1 MQQVAIA
8 MYKRMIQR
16 IKSNEKV
23 ILDDI
28 DEDKRSKDAIEKNN
42 IILHAKELLNVWYLS
57 DQICFFK
64 ATYRSSCCVAFCS
77 KSVEEI
83 IGLCVV

>member
-1 MQQVAIA
+1 VNGKDNPPANPFLVFTDA
-8 MYKRMIQR
+8 TD
-16 IKSNEKV
+16 SFP
-23 ILDDI
+23 
-28 DEDKRSKDAIEKNN
+28 DKRSKDAIEKNN

-83 IGLCVV
+83 IVVCVV